1 MEPIII
7 FWTDKKVPN
16 PAKVLVILEE
26 LGLPYQSR
34 LVRTEDLKKKPY
46 VDINPNGRLPAII
59 DPNNDSITL
68 FESAAIVSYLIATY
82 DKSNTLTYTSV
93 PEMFHLQ
100 QWSYFQASGQ
110 GPYFGQAA
118 WFNFFHHEALP
129 SARERYNNEI
139 KRVAAVLD
147 SHLQDRP
154 WLVGDKC
161 TYADLSF
168 VMWNAQVPFILGD
181 AKDTWEPAKYP
192 KFTRWQ
198 EAMLARDSVKHVFSV
213 MANEEVK
220 SDGKASILT
229 ANNEVKSISS

>member
-1 MEPIII
+1 MADCQVRCATFII
-7 FWTDKKVPN
+7 
-16 PAKVLVILEE
+16 VILEPM
-26 LGLPYQSR
+26 LTLMF
-34 LVRTEDLKKKPY
+34 T
-46 VDINPNGRLPAII
+46 LPAII
-59 DPNNDSITL
+59 DPNNDSIIL

-82 DKSNTLTYTSV
+82 DKSNALTYTSV

-118 WFNFFHHEALP
+118 WYVPSNFHTVKTTLLTNHCSTTRFNYFHHEALP
-129 SARERYNNEI
+129 SARERYNDEI
-139 KRVAAVLD
+139 KRVVAVLD
-147 SHLQDRP
+147 SHLEDRH

-168 VMWNAQVPFILGD
+168 VMWNAQVPFIMGD

-192 KFTRWQ
+192 NFTRWQ

-229 ANNEVKSISS
+229 GNDEAKSVGHS